1 MLAPENPI
9 AATRAGIGRAHSG
22 EVRLFRGHSRA
33 LDHLRDLLVLLRHLR
48 EAVFPQAF
56 RPRPVPLRRRLRII
70 LAQLL
75 GLVLARHFASL
86 RSGAAQPARASSSSY
101 GPPPFATTPE
111 GRRRNAAVRLHVIA
125 PAALPI
131 IIVAR
136 ARLRSRRRRSRP
148 RQRHHFGGRRGR
160 GHSLDHRWH
169 VGVLR
174 RFAGKLG
181 P

>member
-1 MLAPENPI
+1 MSSLAKIAPMLAPENPI

-86 RSGAAQPARASSSSY
+86 RSGAGHAERAS
-101 GPPPFATTPE
+101 A
-111 GRRRNAAVRLHVIA
+111 RQRLASLA
-125 PAALPI
+125 P
-131 IIVAR
+131 
-136 ARLRSRRRRSRP
+136 RLRQSTPRATSGSR
-148 RQRHHFGGRRGR
+148 
-160 GHSLDHRWH
+160 L
-169 VGVLR
+169 
-174 RFAGKLG
+174 
-181 P
+181 